1 MSVGH
6 PSKTCSGKANAP
18 HQPIFLGPS
27 ERAEIYRD
35 LASLYRPPTWD
46 RIRGPLDRL
55 LMRHP
60 GFLLAGQPYI
70 RIAEEMDRMEREAYH
85 LDIEVYEAEHVRLFV
100 NALEGVAAP
109 PYASFYHEG
118 RLLGR
123 PAQEALAFYRRFQL
137 GQGPACTDPPDHIA
151 VELEFL
157 RLLCSLQ
164 EDCLARGRREEAE
177 SFLQDQAEF
186 FFLHL
191 FPWAPKFC
199 RKVLAAG
206 RLAFYSLLAA
216 FTLGFLLEE
225 KKYLEATCP
234 GACPIGP

>member
-1 MSVGH
+1 
-6 PSKTCSGKANAP
+6 
-18 HQPIFLGPS
+18 
-27 ERAEIYRD
+27 
-35 LASLYRPPTWD
+35 
-46 RIRGPLDRL
+46 
-55 LMRHP
+55 
-60 GFLLAGQPYI
+60 LAGQPYI

-85 LDIEVYEAEHVRLFV
+85 LDIGVYEAEHVRLFV

-191 FPWAPKFC
+191 FPWAPSFC